1 MQGGGHLLLRGVGGL
16 RRSRSK
22 PRMKIYRI
30 RPGTRVKLA
39 DFDPNGET
47 ELAGDKERGVAQ
59 LERTKT
65 ELQQLQRML
74 YAERRH
80 RLLIVLQGMDGS
92 GKDGTVRNVFSGI
105 DPHGFRVISFKS
117 PTAQE
122 LDHDFLWRVHREAPA
137 KGEIAVFNR
146 SHYEDVV
153 AVNVKN
159 LAPKA
164 VWEKRYEHIV
174 NFEKM
179 LADEGT
185 TILKF
190 FLHISRDEQR
200 RRLQSRLQSPEK
212 HWKFNPEDIA
222 DRRLWPQFS
231 AAYEE
236 VLSRTST
243 AEAPWF
249 VVPANRKY
257 YRNAVLAGIVRE
269 TLAKLELKYPAP
281 TWDLSKVTVE

>member
-1 MQGGGHLLLRGVGGL
+1 
-16 RRSRSK
+16 
-22 PRMKIYRI
+22 MKIYRI
-30 RPGTRVKLA
+30 RPGTKVKLA
-39 DFDPNGET
+39 DFDPSGET
-47 ELAGDKERGVAQ
+47 ELAGDKERGLAL
-59 LERTKT
+59 LEQMKT
-65 ELQQLQRML
+65 DLQELQSKL

-80 RLLIVLQGMDGS
+80 RLLIILQGMDGS
-92 GKDGTVRNVFSGI
+92 GKDGTVRSVFSGI

-117 PTAQE
+117 PTSAE
-122 LDHDFLWRVHREAPA
+122 LDHDYLWRVHREAPA

-146 SHYEDVV
+146 SHYEDVI
-153 AVNVKN
+153 AVKVKN

-164 VWEKRYEHIV
+164 IWEKRFDHIV
-174 NFEKM
+174 NFERM
-179 LADEGT
+179 LTDEGT

-190 FLHISRDEQR
+190 FLHISREEQR
-200 RRLQSRLQSPEK
+200 RRLQARLQNPEK

-231 AAYEE
+231 DAYEE

-249 VVPANRKY
+249 VVPANRKW
-257 YRNAVLAGIVRE
+257 YRNAVLSSIVTE
-269 TLAKLELKYPAP
+269 TLGKLELKYPSP

>member
-1 MQGGGHLLLRGVGGL
+1 
-16 RRSRSK
+16 
-22 PRMKIYRI
+22 MKIYRI

-47 ELAGDKERGVAQ
+47 EIAGDKERGVAQ

-65 ELQQLQRML
+65 ELQQLQKML

-105 DPHGFRVISFKS
+105 DPHGLRVISFKS
-117 PTAQE
+117 PSAVE
-122 LDHDFLWRVHREAPA
+122 LDHDFLWRVHRETPA
-137 KGEIAVFNR
+137 KGEIVVFNR

-174 NFEKM
+174 NFERM
-179 LADEGT
+179 LADEGA

-243 AEAPWF
+243 AEAPWY

-257 YRNAVLAGIVRE
+257 YRNAVIAGIMRE

-281 TWDLSKVTVE
+281 SWDLSGVTVE